1 MNCFD
6 SQNNSNMYIA
16 INKTTNESAIFK
28 EKTQLS
34 TFIGK
39 SLSTITRNKNLKQW
53 ETSKFLIYN
62 PKIIQIKS
70 NRGGKNNLIGKN
82 EMF

>member
-1 MNCFD
+1 MKCFD
-6 SQNNSNMYIA
+6 GQNDSNMYIA
-16 INKTTNESAIFK
+16 INKTTDESAIFK

-62 PKIIQIKS
+62 SKIVQIKS
-70 NRGGKNNLIGKN
+70 NRGGKTNFTGKN
-82 EMF
+82 ESF

>member
-1 MNCFD
+1 
-6 SQNNSNMYIA
+6 MYIA
-16 INKTTNESAIFK
+16 IDKTTNESAIFK

-34 TFIGK
+34 AFIGK
-39 SLSTITRNKNLKQW
+39 SLSTIARNKNSKQW

-62 PKIIQIKS
+62 PKTVQIKS
-70 NRGGKNNLIGKN
+70 NRGGKTSFIGKN